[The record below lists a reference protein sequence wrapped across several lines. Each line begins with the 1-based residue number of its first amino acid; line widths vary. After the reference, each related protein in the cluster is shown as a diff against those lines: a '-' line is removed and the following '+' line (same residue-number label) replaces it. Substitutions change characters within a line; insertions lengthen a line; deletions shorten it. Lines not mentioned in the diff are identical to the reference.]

1 MTGELV
7 LPTPSFQPAAGT
19 EQFLLDDLEQE
30 LLSVL
35 QCSVKHWSCFGF
47 VFNKYFL
54 QSIPDFWYPF
64 GMRTE
69 LRERR
74 IPVACS
80 GGCGVL

>member
-54 QSIPDFWYPF
+54 
-64 GMRTE
+64 
-69 LRERR
+69 
-74 IPVACS
+74 
-80 GGCGVL
+80 